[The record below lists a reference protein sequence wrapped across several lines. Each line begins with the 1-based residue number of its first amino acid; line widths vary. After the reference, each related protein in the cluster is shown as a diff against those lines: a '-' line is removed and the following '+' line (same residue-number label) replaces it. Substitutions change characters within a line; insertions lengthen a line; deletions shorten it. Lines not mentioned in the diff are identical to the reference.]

1 MATLIFSIFAT
12 KYKTMA
18 KIDFN
23 LSKKT
28 NDAQLSEVLIRFV
41 PCRGLNLRAKSGV
54 WISPKHFRYFV
65 DREATKKAGI
75 SIPDKVTSVTVEE
88 AKEHGYILRTSGEIV
103 FLERFMTP
111 QLLGEMKEAAKL
123 EQLKIAIAQAYTETD
138 KAEIDSQWLTR
149 VIKKF
154 HNPNIFIEKTNWKEK
169 SIYELI
175 EEYIERKNF
184 SDFHAKAIRVLS
196 RDLARFE
203 AFKNKVLRQD
213 FKWKVW
219 EIHKEDI
226 EEFESFLRNEALIAK
241 DYPMQY
247 APILCNY
254 PPEIGGKHV
263 KLKLEVRGENTII
276 KLKKKLKAF
285 FQWLHET
292 GRIENQPFKGIKIG
306 SEKYGTPFYL
316 TKEER
321 NAIAEANLQSLWLQH
336 DEEFRK
342 RLPVTDFTAL
352 SIQRDIFVFQCL
364 VGCRVGD
371 YYRLTKNNISNGIL
385 EYVPHKTEDE
395 DAPVKPRIPLNEHAL
410 KLVEK
415 YKGKDPKGRLF
426 PFISSQKYN
435 IAIKKICEICDIT
448 RIVQVRNPKTGETES
463 RRICDL
469 ASSHMARR
477 TFVGAAYKAVKD
489 PNIVGKMSGHVEG
502 SRAFARYREI
512 DDEILKETI
521 SKI

>member
-1 MATLIFSIFAT
+1 
-12 KYKTMA
+12 MA
-18 KIDFN
+18 KIDLN

-28 NDAQLSEVLIRFV
+28 NDAQLSEVLIRFA
-41 PCRGLNLRAKSGV
+41 PCRGLNLRAKSGCWV
-54 WISPKHFRYFV
+54 SPKHFRYFI
-65 DREATKKAGI
+65 DREASRKAGVDV
-75 SIPDKVTSVTVEE
+75 PDKLNSATVEE

-103 FLERFMTP
+103 FRERFMTP
-111 QLLGEMKEAAKL
+111 QLLREMKDAGKID
-123 EQLKIAIAQAYTETD
+123 QLKVVIAQAYTETD

-149 VIKKF
+149 VVKKF
-154 HNPNIFIEKTNWKEK
+154 HNPNIFIEKNNWKEK

-175 EEYIERKNF
+175 EEYIERKRF
-184 SDFHAKAIRVLS
+184 SDFHARAMRVLS

-203 AFKNKVLRQD
+203 AFKNKVLKQN

-219 EIHKEDI
+219 EVSREDI
-226 EEFESFLRNEALIAK
+226 EEFESFIRNEALIAK

-247 APILCNY
+247 ASILGDY
-254 PPEIGGKHV
+254 PPEIGSKHMKV
-263 KLKLEVRGENTII
+263 KLEVRGENTII

-285 FQWLHET
+285 FNWMHET
-292 GRIENQPFKGIKIG
+292 GRIDNQPFEGIKIG

-316 TKEER
+316 TKDER
-321 NAIAEANLQSLWLQH
+321 NIIAEADLQSLWLQH

-342 RLPVTDFTAL
+342 KLNVTDFSAL
-352 SIQRDIFVFQCL
+352 SIQRDIFVMQCL
-364 VGCRVGD
+364 VGCRVSD
-371 YYRLTKNNISNGIL
+371 FYRLTKDNITNGIL

-410 KLVEK
+410 MLVER
-415 YKGKDPKGRLF
+415 YKGKDLKGRLF

-435 IAIKKICEICDIT
+435 TAIKKILEICNIT
-448 RIVQVRNPKTGETES
+448 RIVQVRNPKTGEAES
-463 RRICDL
+463 RRICDI

-489 PNIVGKMSGHVEG
+489 PSIVGKMSGHVEG